1 MLERGRKRILVIILL
16 GLVLTVNLMA
26 KQLGYYGVAGV
37 SILFGIDVSLAW
49 IVETIID
56 NKKEI
61 KNNEKKYP

>member
-1 MLERGRKRILVIILL
+1 ML